1 MGIGCLSLRS
11 PESVALKQRR
21 DEKLK
26 AAAKKYQGDLE
37 KAEQV
42 MREAMVKRTEQYN
55 KEYAQ
60 MEADLVAQRRD
71 AHNNGHLFCDDLV
84 AQRRDAHNNGHLFCE
99 GEGRLAIV
107 VRIRGINQCS
117 PKVKKTL
124 RLLRLRQIHNAVFV
138 RLNKATMEML
148 RLVEPYIAYGY
159 PNLKLVRS
167 LIYKRGYAKLN
178 KQRVPLMLNEQIEQ
192 VLGKFGIVGV
202 EDLIHEIYT
211 VGPHFKEANN
221 FLWPFKLNSPNG
233 GFSKKLRHFN
243 EGGDYGNHEVLIG
256 KLVNRMI

>member
-1 MGIGCLSLRS
+1 MI
-11 PESVALKQRR
+11 LKERR
-21 DEKLK
+21 DAELK
-26 AAAKKYQGDLE
+26 AAAEKMAADLVAAE
-37 KAEQV
+37 KAK
-42 MREAMVKRTEQYN
+42 REEMVKRTEQYY

-60 MEADLVAQRRD
+60 MDADIVAQRRA
-71 AHNNGHLFCDDLV
+71 AHNNGHLF
-84 AQRRDAHNNGHLFCE
+84 NE

-159 PNLKLVRS
+159 PRMKTVRALV
-167 LIYKRGYAKLN
+167 YKRGYAKLN
-178 KQRVPLMLNEQIEQ
+178 KQRVPLMLNEQVEQ
-192 VLGKFGIVGV
+192 VLGKFGIVCV

-211 VGPHFKEANN
+211 VGPHFKEAAN

>member
-1 MGIGCLSLRS
+1 MI
-11 PESVALKQRR
+11 LKERR
-21 DEKLK
+21 DAELK
-26 AAAKKYQGDLE
+26 AAAEKMAADIVAAE
-37 KAEQV
+37 KAK
-42 MREAMVKRTEQYN
+42 REEMVKRTEQYY

-60 MEADLVAQRRD
+60 MDADIVAQRRA
-71 AHNNGHLFCDDLV
+71 AHNNGHLF
-84 AQRRDAHNNGHLFCE
+84 NE

-159 PNLKLVRS
+159 PSLKTVRALV
-167 LIYKRGYAKLN
+167 YKRGYAKLN
-178 KQRVPLMLNEQIEQ
+178 KQRVPLMLNEQVEQ
-192 VLGKFGIVGV
+192 VLGKFGIVCV

-211 VGPHFKEANN
+211 VGPHFKEAAN

>member
-1 MGIGCLSLRS
+1 MCR
-11 PESVALKQRR
+11 PQSVILKERR
-21 DEKLK
+21 DAELK
-26 AAAKKYQGDLE
+26 AAAEKMAADMVAAE
-37 KAEQV
+37 KAK
-42 MREAMVKRTEQYN
+42 REEMVKRTEQYY

-60 MEADLVAQRRD
+60 MDADIVAQRRA
-71 AHNNGHLFCDDLV
+71 AHNNGHLF
-84 AQRRDAHNNGHLFCE
+84 NE

-159 PNLKLVRS
+159 PSLKTVRALV
-167 LIYKRGYAKLN
+167 YKRGYAKLN
-178 KQRVPLMLNEQIEQ
+178 KQRVPLMLNEQVEQ
-192 VLGKFGIVGV
+192 VLGKFGIVCV

-211 VGPHFKEANN
+211 VGPHFKEAAN

>member
-1 MGIGCLSLRS
+1 MLLTLRR
-11 PESVALKQRR
+11 PTVL
-21 DEKLK
+21 
-26 AAAKKYQGDLE
+26 QG
-37 KAEQV
+37 
-42 MREAMVKRTEQYN
+42 
-55 KEYAQ
+55 
-60 MEADLVAQRRD
+60 
-71 AHNNGHLFCDDLV
+71 
-84 AQRRDAHNNGHLFCE
+84 RRDAHNNGHLFCE

-192 VLGKFGIVGV
+192 VLGKFGIVSV

>member
-1 MGIGCLSLRS
+1 M
-11 PESVALKQRR
+11 PVPQSVILKERR
-21 DEKLK
+21 DAELK
-26 AAAKKYQGDLE
+26 AAAEKMAADIVAAE
-37 KAEQV
+37 KAK
-42 MREAMVKRTEQYN
+42 REEMVKRTEQYY

-60 MEADLVAQRRD
+60 MDADIVAQRRA
-71 AHNNGHLFCDDLV
+71 AHNNGHLF
-84 AQRRDAHNNGHLFCE
+84 NE

-159 PNLKLVRS
+159 PSLKTVRALV
-167 LIYKRGYAKLN
+167 YKRGYAKLN
-178 KQRVPLMLNEQIEQ
+178 KQRVPLMLNEQVEQ
-192 VLGKFGIVGV
+192 VLGKFGIVCV

-211 VGPHFKEANN
+211 VGPHFKEAAN

>member
-1 MGIGCLSLRS
+1 MI
-11 PESVALKQRR
+11 LKERR
-21 DEKLK
+21 DAELK
-26 AAAKKYQGDLE
+26 AAAEKMAADMVAAE
-37 KAEQV
+37 KAK
-42 MREAMVKRTEQYN
+42 REEMVKRTEQYY

-60 MEADLVAQRRD
+60 MDADIVAQRRA
-71 AHNNGHLFCDDLV
+71 AHNNGNLFS
-84 AQRRDAHNNGHLFCE
+84 E

-159 PNLKLVRS
+159 PSLKTVRALV
-167 LIYKRGYAKLN
+167 YKRGYAKLN
-178 KQRVPLMLNEQIEQ
+178 KQRVPLMLNEQVEQ
-192 VLGKFGIVGV
+192 VLGKFGIVCV

-211 VGPHFKEANN
+211 VGPHFKEAAN

>member
-1 MGIGCLSLRS
+1 MKVTLILKKSVTRYDTESQATIYARLRDGRQLDL
-11 PESVALKQRR
+11 VAPTRLTINPNLW
-21 DEKLK
+21 D
-26 AAAKKYQGDLE
+26 D

-42 MREAMVKRTEQYN
+42 KREEMVKRTEQYY

-60 MEADLVAQRRD
+60 MEADLIAQRRE
-71 AHNNGHLFCDDLV
+71 
-84 AQRRDAHNNGHLFCE
+84 AHNNGHLFCE
-99 GEGRLAIV
+99 AEGRLAIV

-138 RLNKATMEML
+138 RLNKATIEML

-167 LIYKRGYAKLN
+167 LIYKRGFAKLHR
-178 KQRVPLMLNEQIEQ
+178 QRVPLMLNEQIEQ
-192 VLGKFGIVGV
+192 VLGKFGIVSV

>member
-1 MGIGCLSLRS
+1 MLAALTVECSFLCS

-26 AAAKKYQGDLE
+26 AAAEKYAANLE

-42 MREAMVKRTEQYN
+42 KREAMVKRTEQYY

-60 MEADLVAQRRD
+60 MEADLI
-71 AHNNGHLFCDDLV
+71 

>member
-1 MGIGCLSLRS
+1 MI
-11 PESVALKQRR
+11 LKERR
-21 DEKLK
+21 DAELK
-26 AAAKKYQGDLE
+26 AAAEKMAADIVAAE
-37 KAEQV
+37 KAK
-42 MREAMVKRTEQYN
+42 REEMVKRTEQYY

-60 MEADLVAQRRD
+60 MDADIVAQRRA
-71 AHNNGHLFCDDLV
+71 AHNNGHLF
-84 AQRRDAHNNGHLFCE
+84 NE

-159 PNLKLVRS
+159 PSLKTVRALV
-167 LIYKRGYAKLN
+167 YKRGYAKLN
-178 KQRVPLMLNEQIEQ
+178 KQRVPLMLNEQVEQ
-192 VLGKFGIVGV
+192 VLGKFGIVCV

-211 VGPHFKEANN
+211 MGPHFKEAAN

>member
-1 MGIGCLSLRS
+1 MFS
-11 PESVALKQRR
+11 PESVSLKQRR

-26 AAAKKYQGDLE
+26 AAAEKYAANLE

-42 MREAMVKRTEQYN
+42 KREAMVKRTEQYY
-55 KEYAQ
+55 KEY
-60 MEADLVAQRRD
+60 
-71 AHNNGHLFCDDLV
+71 
-84 AQRRDAHNNGHLFCE
+84 RRDAHNNGHLFCE

-192 VLGKFGIVGV
+192 VLGKFGIVSV